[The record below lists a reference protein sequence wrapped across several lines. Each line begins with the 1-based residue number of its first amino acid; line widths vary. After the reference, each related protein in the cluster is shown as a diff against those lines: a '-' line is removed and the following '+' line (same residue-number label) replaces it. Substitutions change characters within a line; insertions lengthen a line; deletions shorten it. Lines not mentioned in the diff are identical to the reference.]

1 MTKHKQI
8 IDMINA
14 KSHASVLQS
23 EYIAET
29 DCSLFTIS
37 VNNVVHDLE
46 VYYYTDGRYSYYVDN
61 HIMHV
66 TRNVNDLTN
75 WF

>member
-14 KSHASVLQS
+14 KQYASVLQS

-29 DCSLFTIS
+29 DCSMFTIS

-46 VYYYTDGRYSYYVDN
+46 IYYYTDGRYSYYVDN
-61 HIMHV
+61 IMHV
-66 TRNVNDLTN
+66 TRNINDLTS